1 MSKFYNQ
8 VRAVPRVTL
17 VVERH
22 KDTHWLMLQPAEGEP
37 TKLAK
42 FKSEA
47 AAREFWRAYNA
58 HSLSMH
64 ALGALGI

>member
-1 MSKFYNQ
+1 MTHFWMQKS
-8 VRAVPRVTL
+8 VPKITL

-22 KDTHWLMLQPAEGEP
+22 GKSTWLMLQPAEGKS

-42 FKSEA
+42 FKSED
-47 AAREFWRAYNA
+47 AAREFWRAYSA
-58 HSLSMH
+58 HGLSMH